1 MNNDLPVKPLN
12 SRFTDGQ
19 WQAVYEEGHNI
30 LVSASAGSGK
40 TTVLVQRVIE
50 KIKSGVNVDELLIV
64 TYTESAARE
73 MKERIQI
80 AIQKAITQEGEAE
93 LKRHLVKQVSLL
105 SQASISTL
113 HAFCLQVIRRYYY
126 LIDLDPVFRLL
137 TDETE
142 MLLLKED
149 VWEELREELYGEEKN
164 AFYELTANYSGD
176 RNDDG
181 LTKLIFSL
189 YEFSRANP
197 NPALWLTQL
206 SDLYRITSTDI
217 GESKLFL
224 ELLKPQILEILKSL
238 IQVSRSAVVLAD
250 GTEEL
255 KKHYDLVASEAV
267 FFEELVEL
275 VDTNNYNAAFQFISD
290 FSFGRI
296 PTVKKSADEAIKE
309 VGKEIKI
316 LRDQYK
322 KRFGELKESYFY
334 TKPINMLEIMASA
347 APLVDEMARVTQ
359 LFTDAYRKEKAKR
372 NVLDFNDLEHLTHQI
387 LATFTDEQ
395 WTGTTASDYY
405 REKFQEV
412 LVDEYQDVNKLQESI
427 VYWLTKHGEEEA
439 GNLFMVGDVKQSI
452 YSFRLA
458 DPSLFLTKYEQF
470 GQHQN
475 GERIILAENFRSRG
489 EVLHF
494 TNLIFQQLMDKNVG
508 QMVYDEAATLIHGF
522 PNFPESTIHQ
532 PEVLIFEKG
541 ASTSEEEETE
551 VESLEWNMRID
562 DKTEGELLMVGQKIQ
577 QLIASEFPIYDK
589 ELKQNR
595 PIHYQDIV
603 LLTPTKKNN
612 LVLLDIFKRL
622 AIPIHVNDTQNY
634 FQTTEIKIMMSLLKV
649 IDNPYQDIP
658 LAAVLRSPIV
668 GLDENELASIRIT
681 KKTGEYYEALESFYH
696 QYEGRDKASHF
707 TTELYEKIAKFR
719 SQLLSWREMAR
730 REELVRLIWRIY
742 EETGF
747 LDYVGGMSAGKQRQA
762 NLHALYERASRYE
775 ASSFKGLFQFVRF
788 IEKMQE
794 KDKDLAEPT
803 AVAPDEKAVRVM
815 TIHASKGLEFPVVF
829 VLDLTKRFNLQ
840 DTRSAYVFNEEYGV
854 GTNYKD
860 LEKRITYRTLPE
872 VALKIEK
879 KKKLLAEEM
888 RKLYVALTRAEE
900 KLFLV
905 GSYASQEV
913 AWKEWGAVSNHKETV
928 LPGDM
933 RLTAS
938 HMMKWIGSALVRHP
952 NSQNDYVTE
961 IAPIGDISQH
971 PASFSIEFKNEEQIQ
986 ASMNQKENESEGN
999 ILIELANQTYKSQE
1013 GDEDQKLQTAIQ
1025 LMAFNYPYESATRTT
1040 SYQSVSEIKR
1050 LFEEPEDTR
1059 MVKIDINQPRNRFVE
1074 QKLARPK
1081 FMQELTEPTAAE
1093 IGTATHLVMQ
1103 SIDLT
1108 EKPTIQS
1115 LELLIKK
1122 LVMEELLTPQLE
1134 QKLSLNHLVQFFET
1148 DLGQQLITHHDLV
1161 RREQPFSLLM
1171 KAEDIFHDMEEQG
1184 EDNILIH
1191 GIVDGFIEFPDY
1203 IVLYDFKTDSVP
1215 KNGTEKII
1223 QKYRGQLNLYQEALA
1238 SILGKPVKE
1247 SYICLLSIGEVFQ
1260 IKKSV

>member
-1 MNNDLPVKPLN
+1 MSHNLPVKPLN

-73 MKERIQI
+73 MKERIQV

-93 LKRHLVKQVSLL
+93 SKRHLVKQVSLL

-217 GESKLFL
+217 GKSKLFL

-296 PTVKKSADEAIKE
+296 PTVKKSADEAVKE
-309 VGKEIKI
+309 AGKEIKM

-322 KRFGELKESYFY
+322 KRFGELKDSYFY

-359 LFTDAYRKEKAKR
+359 RFTDAYRKEKARR

-387 LATFTDEQ
+387 LATYTDEQ
-395 WTGTTASDYY
+395 WLGTTASDYY

-427 VYWLTKHGEEEA
+427 VYWLTKHGEEEK

-470 GQHQN
+470 GEHRN

-494 TNLIFQQLMDKNVG
+494 TNLIFQQLMDKTVG
-508 QMVYDEAATLIHGF
+508 QMAYDEAAKLIHGF
-522 PNFPESTIHQ
+522 PNFPESTLHQ
-532 PEVLIFEKG
+532 PEILIYEKG
-541 ASTSEEEETE
+541 TSVSEEEETE

-622 AIPIHVNDTQNY
+622 EIPIHVNDTQNY

-707 TTELYEKIAKFR
+707 TTALYEKIAKFR

-829 VLDLTKRFNLQ
+829 ILDLTKRFNLQ

-872 VALKIEK
+872 IALKIEK

-905 GSYASQEV
+905 GSYESQEA
-913 AWKEWGAVSNHKETV
+913 AWKEWGSVSNHKEVV
-928 LPGDM
+928 LPSDM

-938 HMMKWIGSALVRHP
+938 HMMKWIGSTLVRHP
-952 NSQNDYVTE
+952 SSQNDYVTE
-961 IAPIGDISQH
+961 IAPIGEICQH
-971 PASFSIEFKNEEQIQ
+971 PASFSIEFKNEEEIQ
-986 ASMNQKENESEGN
+986 ESMKLVTSQTERN
-999 ILIELANQTYKSQE
+999 ILVELAEQTYDVQE
-1013 GDEDQKLQTAIQ
+1013 VEANQKLQKAIQ
-1025 LMAFNYPYESATRTT
+1025 LMDFTYPYEGATRTT

-1103 SIDLT
+1103 SIDLK
-1108 EKPTIQS
+1108 EKPTFQS
-1115 LELLIKK
+1115 LEKLIKK
-1122 LVMEELLTPQLE
+1122 LVEEELVTPQIE
-1134 QKLSLNHLVQFFET
+1134 KKLSLNQMLQFFET
-1148 DLGQQLITHHDLV
+1148 ELGNQLVNYHSLV

-1171 KAEDIFHDMEEQG
+1171 RAEDIFHDMAEQT
-1184 EDNILIH
+1184 EDKILIH
-1191 GIVDGFIEFPDY
+1191 GIVDGFIEFDDY
-1203 IVLYDFKTDSVP
+1203 IILYDFKTDYVP

-1223 QKYRGQLNLYQEALA
+1223 QKYRGQLNLYQEALS
-1238 SILGKPVKE
+1238 SILGKPVKK

-1260 IKKSV
+1260 MNASV